1 MKLRYLLA
9 GIAGALLSCSA
20 LAITPGSS
28 TLVDFTDGTADWYG
42 RVGVP
47 AAGTTTWDTSLG
59 NSAPSLH
66 TKYNDFLKVG
76 LRYYTDSSTFTGD
89 FTQAQSITLS
99 LDVNPIRMEG
109 GANGTAVPK
118 DIYLD
123 LIDYDHPADGY
134 DSSIVSFK
142 LATLTEGTGWQTL
155 SVTLNATGS
164 ATLPDGWTAVDANG
178 APTMASDLT
187 FAQLLSGVDEIAFRI
202 PPTRQ
207 GGALTYDVA
216 VDNLS
221 ISSVAAVPEPASAL
235 LLAMGVLTIGLRR
248 SRGSKRISERISER

>member
-1 MKLRYLLA
+1 MKLSRYLLA
-9 GIAGALLSCSA
+9 GIAGAVLSCNA

-28 TLVDFTDGTADWYG
+28 TLVDFTNGTDDWYG

-47 AAGTTTWDTSLG
+47 ASGTTTWDTSLG
-59 NSAPSLH
+59 NDAPSLH

-76 LRYYTDSSTFTGD
+76 IRYYTDSSTFTGD
-89 FTQAQSITLS
+89 YTQAQSITLS
-99 LDVNPIRMEG
+99 FDVNPMRMEV
-109 GANGTAVPK
+109 GANGTAVAK

-142 LATLTEGTGWQTL
+142 LGTLTEGTGWQTL

-164 ATLPDGWTAVDANG
+164 ATLPTGWTATDANG
-178 APTMASDLT
+178 DSTMASGLT

-202 PPTRQ
+202 PPTRS
-207 GGALTYDVA
+207 GSALTYDVA
-216 VDNLS
+216 VDNIS
-221 ISSVAAVPEPASAL
+221 ISSTSAVPEPASAL
-235 LLAMGVLTIGLRR
+235 LLLAGVLTLGMWR
-248 SRGSKRISERISER
+248 SRGSFKR